1 MYLHSVHML
10 NSFPF
15 SLFARG
21 KKKSVFYILG
31 MINIAA
37 PVIDIYVIVPL
48 QSLREEVENES
59 RVHMLTEASQ
69 SITLGTVSVGIVV
82 GDNIIKIHN
91 IVLYKSLKLVLLL

>member
-1 MYLHSVHML
+1 
-10 NSFPF
+10 
-15 SLFARG
+15 
-21 KKKSVFYILG
+21 

-37 PVIDIYVIVPL
+37 SVIDIYVIVPL

-69 SITLGTVSVGIVV
+69 SITLDTVSVGQTVV

-91 IVLYKSLKLVLLL
+91 IVLYKSQKLVLLL

>member
-1 MYLHSVHML
+1 
-10 NSFPF
+10 
-15 SLFARG
+15 
-21 KKKSVFYILG
+21 

-37 PVIDIYVIVPL
+37 SVIDIYVIVPL

-69 SITLGTVSVGIVV
+69 SITLDTVSVGQTVV